1 MTTNGGATQLVG
13 LRACLEEFRA
23 KFHANGR
30 AQKLV
35 KNWTRQVQVEA
46 TDTGQVYTLLVSD
59 QRIHTIVDAP
69 APETS
74 DSFLVIVQGATETLE
89 RVFSGR
95 YNPSKALLD
104 GMLSVF
110 SNDRDK
116 VKLEA
121 LALVIWGL

>member
-1 MTTNGGATQLVG
+1 MTTTGRATQLTG
-13 LRACLEEFRA
+13 LRACLEEFRTR
-23 KFHANGR
+23 FHANER
-30 AQKLV
+30 ARKLV
-35 KNWTRQVQVEA
+35 KQWTRQVQVEA
-46 TDTGQVYTLLVSD
+46 TDTGEMYTMLVAD
-59 QRIHTIVDAP
+59 QQIHTIVDGA
-69 APETS
+69 APEGS
-74 DSFLVIVQGATETLE
+74 DSYLVHVQGATDTLE

-95 YNPSKALLD
+95 YNPSRALLD